1 MKQIFITGKRKCE
14 IRDVPDP
21 QAIND
26 WVLVKITVAPMCT
39 EYKQY
44 SSGQVHS
51 PLGHE
56 AAGEV
61 IDVAQPGRVKRGDRV
76 VVMPQYPCGMCDLC
90 LSGEYIHCQHTV
102 DIKSYTGEAYGNST
116 YAQYILKPDW
126 LLPVIPDDISDEHG
140 SMLCC
145 GLGPTFGAL
154 ERMQTTHGDM
164 VLIAG
169 LGPVGLGGVINA
181 RHRKCRVIGITKNPY
196 RANLAREL
204 GAEKIFNPLES
215 DIEKQILDYA
225 KGIGID
231 CAMECS
237 GDTQAMALLLQVTRR
252 NGKIAFIGES
262 GEFCFHISDRLIRN
276 GLNLYGI
283 WHYNLNGV
291 AKLFELVRENRP
303 LIDKL
308 ISHRFPFTAVQEAWQ
323 LQNTHACGKVLL
335 RM

>member
-14 IRDVPDP
+14 IRETPNPKAVKNW
-21 QAIND
+21 A
-26 WVLVKITVAPMCT
+26 LVKITVAPMCT

-44 SSGQVHS
+44 VSGQVHE

-61 IDVAQPGRVKRGDRV
+61 IDVAQPGRVKAGDRV
-76 VVMPQYPCGMCDLC
+76 VVMPQYPCGVCDLC
-90 LSGEYIHCQHTV
+90 LAGEYIHCQHTIN
-102 DIKSYTGEAYGNST
+102 IKTFTGEAYGNST

-126 LLPVIPDDISDEHG
+126 LLPVIPDDISDEHA

-154 ERMQTTHGDM
+154 ERMQTSSGDV
-164 VLIAG
+164 VLITG

-181 RHRKCRVIGITKNPY
+181 RYKNCRVIGITGNPY
-196 RANLAREL
+196 RANLAIEL

-215 DIEKQILDYA
+215 DLEEQILAYTN
-225 KGIGID
+225 GIGVD
-231 CAMECS
+231 GAMECS
-237 GDTQAMALLLQVTRR
+237 GDRRAMALLLKVTRR
-252 NGKIAFIGES
+252 NGKISFIGES
-262 GEFCFHISDRLIRN
+262 GKFCFHVSDELIRN
-276 GLNLYGI
+276 GLKFYGI

-291 AKLFELVRENRP
+291 AKLFELVRESGP
-303 LIDKL
+303 LLDKL
-308 ISHRFPFTAVQEAWQ
+308 ISHRFSYTRVEEAWE
-323 LQNTHACGKVLL
+323 LQATHACGKVIL